1 MDVLKKGLNNIV
13 KNSSLPSKLKIVG
26 PSKNCIYK
34 NLGRKSKNCL
44 KQNVHRILFLNIIL
58 CIWSFIK
65 IGPIIKKT
73 FPKISETVTS
83 RK

>member
-26 PSKNCIYK
+26 PSKNCK
-34 NLGRKSKNCL
+34 NLGQKSKNCL
-44 KQNVHRILFLNIIL
+44 KQNVHRILFLYIIL

-65 IGPIIKKT
+65 IGPIIKNKKI
-73 FPKISETVTS
+73 PKISETVPS